1 MADSITTTRR
11 GLLKTLTAAAAIAAA
26 PAAFAATVRT
36 HDTAILALFHR
47 RRALVNAA
55 ASYPAQS
62 DDELEDLFYREA
74 DAIEEEMMAL
84 PCTSAADF
92 AAKFITASGQGTMA
106 PDWLTDPIC
115 AEARFLTGVPV

>member
-1 MADSITTTRR
+1 MADSTSTTRR
-11 GLLKTLTAAAAIAAA
+11 GILKTLTAAGAIAAA
-26 PAAFAATVRT
+26 PASFAATVRT

-47 RRALVNAA
+47 RRALVDAA

-92 AAKFITASGQGTMA
+92 AAKMIVASCCGSQA